1 MVHTGTTPRNEANP
15 VPYRPAHL
23 TAAGITTVAALL
35 TLAPTAQ
42 AETTS
47 PTYHCETF
55 APGKPAPGKPAPGDK
70 KPTPIT
76 GSKCTATN
84 APEKGPI
91 KDFFFILDK
100 AVFYVCGIAPNGTFA
115 SPDAISGT
123 ADLPT
128 KLTAT
133 RCWAFKTDGKFSPE
147 QFEQELAKQKE
158 KKAPK

>member
-1 MVHTGTTPRNEANP
+1 M
-15 VPYRPAHL
+15 PYRPTHL
-23 TAAGITTVAALL
+23 TAAGITTFATLL
-35 TLAPTAQ
+35 ALAPTAQ

-47 PTYHCETF
+47 PTYRCETF
-55 APGKPAPGKPAPGDK
+55 APGKPAPGDK

-76 GSKCTATN
+76 ASKCTATN

-91 KDFFFILDK
+91 TGFFFILDK
-100 AVFYVCGIAPNGTFA
+100 TVFYVCGIAPNGTFA
-115 SPDAISGT
+115 PATKESGT

-147 QFEQELAKQKE
+147 QFEQELAKQTKE
-158 KKAPK
+158 KGAPK